1 MYFSFM
7 YFLFF
12 YVFLFLYLFIF
23 LFIFYLFFNH
33 FSIYFCIYFFY
44 LFKLKFMVN
53 GHQTFAHYHAYVLD
67 PTEVN
72 VVHQRPD
79 GVLEKTKRFLL
90 L

>member
-1 MYFSFM
+1 MFFNFFIY
-7 YFLFF
+7 LFF
-12 YVFLFLYLFIF
+12 YLFSIYFLIIF
-23 LFIFYLFFNH
+23 LFI
-33 FSIYFCIYFFY
+33 FFY

-53 GHQTFAHYHAYVLD
+53 GHQTFAHHHAYICMI
-67 PTEVN
+67 EVN